1 MSVPTSSR
9 SKLSR
14 RRLIQFGGVGAV
26 GVGAAVFATL
36 GSPFRQVSEDEA
48 SELRA
53 AQQRFVYTADVM
65 CPAECGLAVNVVK
78 GVASAIYGNPHV
90 PYNAGTMCAKGCSG
104 VQMVYSPSRIKSPM
118 IRVGERGEGKFKRVS
133 WPEAVAYIADKL
145 VAIKKEHGP
154 ESVIMDCGD
163 VTDRD
168 TYYRL
173 FRAFGTPHV
182 TEHGSI
188 CDTPRR
194 HGPRL
199 MFGGKRVEPDL
210 MRPVHVRQADGTV
223 KADYS
228 YKTKLIVYA
237 GWNPF
242 TATRINYESRGTVEA
257 QLAGAKLVVID
268 PAFTNTASKADKW
281 LPIRPGTDPDL
292 FAFMLRYLLENDS
305 KTDPNR
311 TYIDWS
317 FKADSVGW
325 DKFEA
330 AFRGWWGKTDP
341 VNNLK
346 YFSAEWAAART
357 DLDQEDLVQLAHQFG
372 STKPAALIW
381 GMAGTGHHYN
391 GYITS
396 ILGTVLNVITGNFDE
411 PGGVIDTELTKSDKG
426 GSANGKDFLERPIQ
440 RTVDGKVVE
449 ATQEDLHMDYFGD
462 WPAGWDDVV
471 GDYPRRFTDGV
482 TLKHGPLKG
491 HKYPIKAYL
500 LRTGNSVITGSATW
514 KWKEALTA
522 KDADGKYNTDLVVYI
537 DTPFLESGLYA
548 DVILPEA
555 SYLERMSLADIYPSH
570 PIMYLRDFVIEK
582 LHESKTPFDIM
593 QLFAAALAERDPTF
607 PLSEFTKYKVEEDFW
622 NEALAAVPGRPNVG
636 SPMPYPNLPK
646 GYKLLGTPD
655 SLDAGRVVIDHE
667 KKEVKGEPVTAQWL
681 RDHNG
686 VAVWPM
692 SWQRYK
698 GGGNLKTASKKIEFV
713 WDFMGEMDGASARL
727 GQYAKYNELIEESG
741 EVPVGIAELGWTKYP
756 DTFFWFETKW
766 NPHTNS
772 DYASYKEDYP
782 FQLIGGRI
790 HHSMSGTQSAQW
802 LGRIAAEDLWVPLG
816 EAISYEPVVVDEK
829 GISGSGRKVG
839 VRAGGTSV
847 GVIQMAISDGKRL
860 GLTTGDLVVLETPLG
875 KEQNGRVNLCETIRP
890 GVLRVAFAAG
900 GRFAPAA
907 GQLAQFQK
915 TTVDHNELVD
925 PEVMSPIMGQPS
937 YNDMLVRVRKA

>member
-1 MSVPTSSR
+1 MNSPTSSR
-9 SKLSR
+9 GKVSR
-14 RRLIQFGGVGAV
+14 RSLLQFGAV
-26 GVGAAVFATL
+26 GVGGALLIENPL
-36 GSPFRQVSEDEA
+36 GSPFRRVNAREA

-53 AQQRFVYTADVM
+53 AQQKFVYTADVM
-65 CPAECGLAVNVVK
+65 CPAECGLAVNVVN

-90 PYNAGTMCAKGCSG
+90 PYNSGTMCAKGCSG
-104 VQMVYSPSRIKSPM
+104 VQMVYSPYRIKSPM

-133 WPEAVAYIADKL
+133 WPEAVAYIADRL
-145 VAIKKEHGP
+145 VAIKEEHGP

-194 HGPRL
+194 HGPKL

-228 YKTKLIVYA
+228 YSTKLIVYA

-281 LPIRPGTDPDL
+281 LPIRPGTDSDL

-305 KTDPNR
+305 KSDPNR
-311 TYIDWS
+311 RYIDWS
-317 FKADSVGW
+317 FKADSLGW
-325 DKFEA
+325 EKFES
-330 AFRGWWGKTDP
+330 AFRGWWDKTDP
-341 VNNLK
+341 INGLK
-346 YFSAEWAAART
+346 YFSAEWAALRT
-357 DLDQEDLVQLAHQFG
+357 GLGQDDIVELAHQFG
-372 STKPAALIW
+372 STKPAALVW

-391 GYITS
+391 GYLAS
-396 ILGTVLNVITGNFDE
+396 ILGTVLNVITGNFDV

-426 GSANGKDFLERPIQ
+426 GDANGKEFLERTVK
-440 RTVDGKVVE
+440 RTVGGKVVE
-449 ATQEDLHMDYFGD
+449 ATQDELHMDYYGD

-471 GDYPRRFTDGV
+471 GDYPRRFAEGV
-482 TLKHGPLKG
+482 TLQHGPFKG
-491 HKYPIKAYL
+491 HEYPIKAYL
-500 LRTGNSVITGSATW
+500 LRTGNSVVTASATW
-514 KWKEALTA
+514 KWQEVLTA
-522 KDADGKYNTDLVVYI
+522 KDATGKYNTDLVVYI

-548 DVILPEA
+548 DVVLPEA

-582 LHESKTPFDIM
+582 QHESKTPFDIM

-607 PLSEFTKYKVEEDFW
+607 PLDEFTKYKVEEDFW
-622 NEALAAVPGRPNVG
+622 NEALAVAPGRLNVG
-636 SPMPYPNLPK
+636 TPLPYPNLPE

-655 SLDAGRVVIDHE
+655 SLDARRVVIDHE
-667 KKEVKGEPVTAQWL
+667 EKEVQGEPLTAQWL

-686 VAVWPM
+686 VAIWPM
-692 SWQRYK
+692 SWNRHQ
-698 GGGNLKTASKKIEFV
+698 GDGHLKTDTKKIEFV
-713 WDFMGEMDGASARL
+713 WDFMADVDGVTERL
-727 GQYAKYNELIEESG
+727 GRYSAYNKLIEDSG
-741 EVPVGIAELGWTKYP
+741 EVPPGLAELGWAKYP
-756 DTFFWFETKW
+756 ETFFWFETKW
-766 NPHTNS
+766 NPHTNP

-782 FQLIGGRI
+782 FQLICGRV
-790 HHSMSGTQSAQW
+790 HHSMSATQGAQW
-802 LGRIAAEDLWVPLG
+802 LDRISAEDLWSPMG
-816 EAISYEPVVVDEK
+816 EAVKFEPVFVDVD
-829 GISGSGRKVG
+829 GIKKSGRTVSVG
-839 VRAGGTSV
+839 KNETSV
-847 GVIQMAISDGKRL
+847 GVIQMASSDGERL
-860 GLTTGDLVVLETPLG
+860 GYKSGDLVVLETPLG
-875 KEQNGRVNLCETIRP
+875 KEQQGRVKLCETIRP
-890 GVLRVAFAAG
+890 GVLRVAFASG
-900 GRFAPAA
+900 GRFSPAA
-907 GQLAQFQK
+907 GKLFHFQK
-915 TTVDHNELVD
+915 TTVNHNELVD

-937 YNDMLVRVRKA
+937 YGDMLVRVRKA